1 MSTSSVGG
9 VVGFWPKRK
18 SAPVDVE
25 RMHVPPTETADV
37 TLTTAIEVASVKAQ
51 AQSMARRL
59 KAALDDIYGDVEELE
74 HIVDKLPEE
83 DGDDVRGAGPPAVT

>member
-1 MSTSSVGG
+1 
-9 VVGFWPKRK
+9 
-18 SAPVDVE
+18 
-25 RMHVPPTETADV
+25 
-37 TLTTAIEVASVKAQ
+37 
-51 AQSMARRL
+51 MARRL